1 MVDAIESRLTE
12 NLWLGGQQPSKEDAE
27 QFAALAGAVPNV
39 DTHPNTF
46 AWYSLVSKFTDA
58 VRGTWTAA
66 APAQAA
72 GVSIPKRCRASL
84 ASRLAERRRGA
95 LASTAGFL

>member
-12 NLWLGGQQPSKEDAE
+12 NMWLGGQTPSQEDASE
-27 QFAALAGAVPNV
+27 FTGLAGVIPNV
-39 DTHPNTF
+39 DTHPNAF

-66 APAQAA
+66 AAAPA
-72 GVSIPKRCRASL
+72 GVSN
-84 ASRLAERRRGA
+84 
-95 LASTAGFL
+95 